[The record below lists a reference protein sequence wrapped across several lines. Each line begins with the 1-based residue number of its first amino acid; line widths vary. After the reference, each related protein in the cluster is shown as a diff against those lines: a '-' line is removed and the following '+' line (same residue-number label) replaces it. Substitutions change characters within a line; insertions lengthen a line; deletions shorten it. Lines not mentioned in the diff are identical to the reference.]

1 MTARTVAADTKFAE
15 KEVWVLKHVANE
27 GAGTIH
33 DFLIEQKIPVRFI
46 ELYRGEPVP
55 DDLSRVRA
63 VCVMGGPMNVDE
75 EEKHPFLKAEKAL
88 IRRLIQEEIPVLG
101 VCLGSQLIAAALG
114 KKVYKASAPEIGW
127 SDVTLTPAASTDP
140 VFSTLPQRPIQVL
153 QWHEDTFD
161 LPDGAVLLAEGDR
174 VRHQAFR
181 IGSVVGLQ
189 FHVEVNN
196 AMLMD
201 WFEKHPDRSAI
212 LEQYRAYQAQLSVL
226 TRRIYSAFLN
236 FPNKLK

>member
-1 MTARTVAADTKFAE
+1 MTARMVAASTKESE
-15 KEVWVLKHVANE
+15 KEVWILKHVANE

-33 DFLIEQKIPVRFI
+33 DFLIERKIPVRFI
-46 ELYRGEPVP
+46 EFYRGESVP

-75 EEKHPFLKAEKAL
+75 EEKHPFLKVEKAL
-88 IRRLIQEEIPVLG
+88 IRQLLRDEIPVLG
-101 VCLGSQLIAAALG
+101 VCLGSQLIASALG
-114 KKVYKASAPEIGW
+114 KKVYKASAPEVGW
-127 SDVTLTPAASTDP
+127 SDVTLTPAALTDP

-181 IGSVVGLQ
+181 VGSAVGLQ

-201 WFEKHPDRSAI
+201 WFEKHPDRTQI
-212 LEQYRAYQAQLSVL
+212 LDFYRAYQAQLSVL
-226 TRRIYSAFLN
+226 THRVYSAFFKLAE
-236 FPNKLK
+236 FP